1 MRLEFGLQTKFRS
14 TSEQNIY
21 TISAL
26 EEWKQIVTEQ
36 MPQLSAPQA
45 SVLALWS
52 FGMVISHSCGLTSVS
67 SSLAML
73 IGVKEN
79 SVRQRIREWYYAKED
94 KRGKGRCEIEVSS
107 SFVPLLRWILSWW
120 PINEKRLALAMDA
133 TSLGQILVVLV
144 ISVVYR
150 GCAIPVAWHVLP
162 AIEKGSWK
170 KPWLDLFSHFEG
182 VIPEEWVV
190 IVMADRG
197 LYASWLFESIKKCK
211 WHPFL
216 RINSRIFFRPKDEKE
231 FKALHRAFHQPGCTW
246 SGAGTCFKTNSLE
259 ATLLVRW
266 EEGYEEPWLILT
278 DLPPNQALP
287 CWYGLRAWIESGFK
301 QIKSAGWQWQYTRMI
316 DPERA
321 TRFWLAIAV
330 ATLWVLSVGG
340 EADANIPA
348 SSFEALPRNHI
359 ARRCSRKTSFTRFL
373 SCFHRG
379 IMIIITALIAQRR
392 LPLGRFIPEP
402 WPT

>member
-1 MRLEFGLQTKFRS
+1 LVIHAKFRW

-26 EEWKQIVTEQ
+26 EEWKETVTEH
-36 MPQLSAPQA
+36 MPQLSVPQA
-45 SVLALWS
+45 TVLALWS
-52 FGMVISHSCGLTSVS
+52 FGMVVSHSCGVTTVASNLA
-67 SSLAML
+67 SLMRA
-73 IGVKEN
+73 KEN
-79 SVRQRIREWYYAKED
+79 TVRQRIREWYYSKED
-94 KRGKGRCEIEVSS
+94 KRGEGRSEVAPRS

-120 PINEKRLALAMDA
+120 PAHEKRLALAMDA
-133 TSLGQILVVLV
+133 TSLGQVLVVLA

-150 GCAIPVAWHVLP
+150 GCAIPIAWHVLP

-170 KPWLDLFSHFEG
+170 DVWLDLFSPFQETL
-182 VIPEEWVV
+182 PKDWVV
-190 IVMADRG
+190 LVMADRG
-197 LYASWLFESIKKCK
+197 LYARWLFETIQKCQ

-216 RINSRIFFRPKDEKE
+216 RINGGGLFRPKDGDK
-231 FKALHRAFHQPGCTW
+231 FRALNLAFHQPGCTW
-246 SGAGTCFKTNSLE
+246 SGAVTCFKNNSLE
-259 ATLLVRW
+259 ATLLVQW
-266 EEGYEEPWLILT
+266 EEGYNDPWLILT
-278 DLPPNQALP
+278 NLPAEQALS
-287 CWYGLRAWIESGFK
+287 CWYGLRTWIECGFK
-301 QIKSAGWQWQYTRMI
+301 HIKSAGWQWQHTRMV

-348 SSFEALPRNHI
+348 SSLDALPENHI
-359 ARRCSRKTSFTRFL
+359 ARRRPAKNSCARLL

-379 IMIIITALIAQRR
+379 VMNIITALIAQSP

>member
-1 MRLEFGLQTKFRS
+1 
-14 TSEQNIY
+14 
-21 TISAL
+21 
-26 EEWKQIVTEQ
+26 

-45 SVLALWS
+45 TVLALWS

-67 SSLAML
+67 SSLACLMG
-73 IGVKEN
+73 IKEN
-79 SVRQRIREWYYAKED
+79 SVRQRIREWSYAKDD
-94 KRGKGRCEIEVSS
+94 KRGKGRCEIEASN
-107 SFVPLLRWILSWW
+107 SFAPLLRWVLSWW
-120 PINEKRLALAMDA
+120 PVNEKRLALAMDA
-133 TSLGQILVVLV
+133 TSLGQALVVLV

-162 AIEKGSWK
+162 ATEKGSWK

-182 VIPEEWVV
+182 VIPEDWVV

-197 LYASWLFESIKKCK
+197 LYASWLFESIQKCK

-216 RINSRIFFRPKDEKE
+216 RINDRIFFRPKDEQG
-231 FKALHRAFHQPGCTW
+231 FKALHIAFQQPGCTW

-278 DLPPNQALP
+278 DLPCHQATP
-287 CWYGLRAWIESGFK
+287 CWYGLRAWIECGFK
-301 QIKSAGWQWQYTRMI
+301 HIKSAGWQWQYTRMV

-330 ATLWVLSVGG
+330 ATLWVLSIGG
-340 EADANIPA
+340 EADANIP
-348 SSFEALPRNHI
+348 SCSFDALPENHI
-359 ARRCSRKTSFTRFL
+359 ARRRSRKTSFPRFL

-379 IMIIITALIAQRR
+379 IMIIITTLIAQRQ

-402 WPT
+402 LPT

>member
-26 EEWKQIVTEQ
+26 EEWKQTVTEH
-36 MPQLSAPQA
+36 MPQLSTSQA
-45 SVLALWS
+45 TVLALWS

-67 SSLAML
+67 SSLATL

-79 SVRQRIREWYYAKED
+79 SVRQRIREWYYAKDD
-94 KRGKGRCEIEVSS
+94 KRGEGRCEIEVSS
-107 SFVPLLRWILSWW
+107 SFVPLLLWVLSWW

-133 TSLGQILVVLV
+133 TSLGQVLVVLV

-150 GCAIPVAWHVLP
+150 SCAIPIAWRVLP

-170 KPWLDLFSHFEG
+170 EIWLDLFSHFQG
-182 VIPEEWVV
+182 VIPDDWVV

-197 LYASWLFESIKKCK
+197 LYASWLFEAIQKCK

-216 RINSRIFFRPKDEKE
+216 RINGRFFFRPKDGRK
-231 FKALHRAFHQPGCTW
+231 FKALSLAFHQPGRTW
-246 SGAGTCFKTNSLE
+246 SGTGTCFKTHPIE
-259 ATLLVRW
+259 ATLLVQW
-266 EEGYEEPWLILT
+266 EDGFEEPWLILT

-301 QIKSAGWQWQYTRMI
+301 HIKSAGWQWQYTRMV

-348 SSFEALPRNHI
+348 SSLEALPENHI
-359 ARRCSRKTSFTRFL
+359 ARRRSRKTSFTRFL

-379 IMIIITALIAQRR
+379 IMIIITSLIAQRK

-402 WPT
+402 WPS

>member
-1 MRLEFGLQTKFRS
+1 LRLEFGCHTKFRT

-26 EEWKQIVTEQ
+26 EEWKETVAEQ
-36 MPQLSAPQA
+36 MPQLSAPQVT
-45 SVLALWS
+45 VLALWS
-52 FGMVISHSCGLTSVS
+52 FGMIISHSCGLTSVS
-67 SSLAML
+67 SSLASLM
-73 IGVKEN
+73 GVKEN
-79 SVRQRIREWYYAKED
+79 SVRQRIREWYYAKDD
-94 KRGKGRCEIEVSS
+94 KRGKGRSEIVVSS

-120 PINEKRLALAMDA
+120 PVNEKRLALALDA
-133 TSLGQILVVLV
+133 TSLGQVLVVLV

-150 GCAIPVAWHVLP
+150 GCAIPVAWRVLP
-162 AIEKGSWK
+162 ATEKGSWK
-170 KPWLDLFSHFEG
+170 KPWLDLFSHFQG

-197 LYASWLFESIKKCK
+197 LYASWLFESIQKCD

-216 RINSRIFFRPKDEKE
+216 RINSRIFFRPKDERE
-231 FKALHRAFHQPGCTW
+231 FKALQIAFQQPGCTW

-278 DLPPNQALP
+278 DLPDKQALP
-287 CWYGLRAWIESGFK
+287 CWYGLRSWIECGFK
-301 QIKSAGWQWQYTRMI
+301 HIKSAGWQWQYTRMVE
-316 DPERA
+316 PERV

-340 EADANIPA
+340 QADANIPA
-348 SSFEALPRNHI
+348 SSFDALPVKHI
-359 ARRCSRKTSFTRFL
+359 ARTHSPKSSCARLL

-379 IMIIITALIAQRR
+379 MIIIITNLIAQRQ

-402 WPT
+402 WPS